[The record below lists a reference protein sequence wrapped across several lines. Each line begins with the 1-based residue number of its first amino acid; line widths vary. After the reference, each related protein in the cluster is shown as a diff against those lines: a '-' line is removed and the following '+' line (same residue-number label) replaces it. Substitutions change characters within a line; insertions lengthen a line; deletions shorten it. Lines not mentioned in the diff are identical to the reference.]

1 MPRQKIT
8 LDPNNAR
15 VHPTENQDVIHS
27 SLSELGAGRS
37 IVIDAEGEII
47 GGNGVWEQ
55 AQKLGLRTKVV
66 KTTGDQLVVVQ
77 RVDLKPDDPRRKALA
92 LADNRSS
99 DLSDWDEDMLRQLA
113 AEVDEAGEVNLEALG
128 LGEDYLSALFDDADA
143 GGSGGGSG
151 GDGGGGPD
159 PVIESWEIVVTC
171 TDEPQ
176 QLELLERLAGE
187 GYKVRSLF

>member
-1 MPRQKIT
+1 MPQQKIK
-8 LDPNNAR
+8 LDPRNAR
-15 VHPTENQDVIHS
+15 VHPEDNQEVIHT

-37 IVIDAEGEII
+37 IVIDADGEII

-77 RVDLKPDDPRRKALA
+77 RTDLKPDDPRRKALA

-99 DLSDWDEDMLRQLA
+99 DLSDWDEDALRQIA
-113 AEVDEAGEVNLEALG
+113 AEVAEAEDFGLSLDALA
-128 LGEDYLSALFDDADA
+128 LGEDDLAALFDDDDD
-143 GGSGGGSG
+143 GGSGGGGS
-151 GDGGGGPD
+151 GGGGTD

-171 TDEPQ
+171 TGEEQ
-176 QLELLERLAGE
+176 QLELLERLNGE